1 MTLEVAGMASV
12 TLKSGESGHVAPKQV
27 HDDKN
32 SSQTAA
38 LKFLVFHVVEKGQ
51 PLAVPAQ

>member
-1 MTLEVAGMASV
+1 
-12 TLKSGESGHVAPKQV
+12 V

-32 SSQTAA
+32 SSQTASV
-38 LKFLVFHVVEKGQ
+38 KFLVFHVAEKGQ